1 MELHGKHA
9 KILAI
14 ECSTPNSSS
23 LITADH
29 QHVKGQLEVI
39 HSREAQRG
47 RAVPMGGHTAL
58 SVHQGQIFCR
68 SNILC
73 M

>member
-14 ECSTPNSSS
+14 ECLTPNSSS

-47 RAVPMGGHTAL
+47 IAVPMESYSLICAP
-58 SVHQGQIFCR
+58 R
-68 SNILC
+68 PDILHK
-73 M
+73 

>member
-47 RAVPMGGHTAL
+47 RAVPMGSHSLICA
-58 SVHQGQIFCR
+58 SR
-68 SNILC
+68 SDILQK
-73 M
+73 